1 METGMFGQ
9 RFLVIYS
16 GVLTA
21 VFAVSMLSGFTKISA
36 TSFDEINVQ
45 RINVREADGTVRM
58 IITNGARMP
67 GVIVKGKEQPKVD
80 RPQAGM
86 IFYNDE
92 GSENGGLIFGGKR
105 LANGDVVDAGGS
117 LSFDRYNANE
127 VVKLIGVNDKS
138 ASFAGLV
145 ISDSQENGPNHRRIW
160 VGRSDDGSAS
170 LSLMDAAGHERI
182 QLSVPATGTPQI
194 AFLDEH
200 GKTVKT
206 LSGDSGSGQR

>member
-1 METGMFGQ
+1 MLGQ

-21 VFAVSMLSGFTKISA
+21 VFAVSMLTGFSKSPID
-36 TSFDEINVQ
+36 SFDEINVH
-45 RINVREADGTVRM
+45 RINVRESDGTLRM
-58 IITNGARMP
+58 IITNGAKMP
-67 GVIVKGKEQPKVD
+67 GVIVKGKEQPKFD

-105 LANGDVVDAGGS
+105 VANGDVVDAGGS

-127 VVKLIGVNDKS
+127 VVKLIGVNDKTD
-138 ASFAGLV
+138 SFTGMI

-170 LSLMDAAGHERI
+170 LSLMDAAGKERI
-182 QLSVPATGTPQI
+182 QMKVPAQGTPEI
-194 AFLDEH
+194 DFLDVD
-200 GKTVKT
+200 GKVVKAIK
-206 LSGDSGSGQR
+206 GDGAVPRA

>member
-1 METGMFGQ
+1 MFGQ
-9 RFLVIYS
+9 RILVIYS

-21 VFAVSMLSGFTKISA
+21 VFAVSMLTGFSKSPIG
-36 TSFDEINVQ
+36 SFDEINVH
-45 RINVREADGTVRM
+45 RINVRESDGTLRM
-58 IITNGARMP
+58 IITNGAKMP

-127 VVKLIGVNDKS
+127 VVKLIGVNDKED
-138 ASFAGLV
+138 SFAGMA
-145 ISDSQENGPNHRRIW
+145 ISDSQEHGPSHRRIW

-170 LSLMDAAGHERI
+170 LSLMDAAGKERI
-182 QLSVPATGTPQI
+182 QMKVPADGMPEI
-194 AFLDEH
+194 NFLDAD
-200 GKTVKT
+200 GKVIKT
-206 LSGDSGSGQR
+206 IKGDSAVPHA